1 MNDPHDI
8 QLNDWLT
15 DRMTHPKFQT
25 EWEAS
30 APAYQITR
38 LRIMRGLTQSQLAK
52 LVTFGASYPMGRDGK
67 VTIKPER

>member
-25 EWEAS
+25 EWEVV
-30 APAYQITR
+30 Y
-38 LRIMRGLTQSQLAK
+38 
-52 LVTFGASYPMGRDGK
+52 Y
-67 VTIKPER
+67 E